1 MKDQSPE
8 QMRVAIAMQDGWS
21 VSETYITHTD
31 YYKKGC
37 GSCRVWAK
45 DLSLGGHRFP
55 DYLHDRNA
63 MLQALETMTDDEWRQ
78 FSCLMLEGV
87 RYDRYGYTIEII
99 RKVIICP
106 LDKLGKCF
114 LQVKGA
120 E

>member
-8 QMRVAIAMQDGWS
+8 QMRVAIALQDGWS

-63 MLQALETMTDDEWRQ
+63 MLQALETMTDGEWSE
-78 FSCLMLEGV
+78 FSHLLANELGRINHV
-87 RYDRYGYTIEII
+87 ITEWTIKQTIT
-99 RKVIICP
+99 CP

-114 LQVKGA
+114 LQVKGIT
-120 E
+120 